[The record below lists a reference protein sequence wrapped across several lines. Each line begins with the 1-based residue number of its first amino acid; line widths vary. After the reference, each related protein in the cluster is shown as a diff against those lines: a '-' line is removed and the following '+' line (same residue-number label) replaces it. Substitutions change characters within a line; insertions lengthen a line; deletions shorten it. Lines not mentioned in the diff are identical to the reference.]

1 VETKTV
7 IAIYV
12 IAMVAVVV
20 GLDVF
25 FLRHHFLERLLANVA
40 IVIVFV
46 GFYMAVLKRR

>member
-7 IAIYV
+7 IAFCV
-12 IAMVAVVV
+12 IAMVAIVV
-20 GLDVF
+20 GVDVF

-40 IVIVFV
+40 IVVVFV